1 MDLRLAG
8 KVFIVTGASQGLGAA
23 CVRSIVAEGGKVL
36 AAARSEKTL
45 SR

>member
-23 CVRSIVAEGGKVL
+23 CVRSIVAEGG
-36 AAARSEKTL
+36 
-45 SR
+45 